1 MPFIKIAQVSAKGK
15 IFHAQ
20 APRDPVWESKEG
32 LVAPF
37 FCATRRGDVP
47 TKGYRGM
54 ANCCALMPVSGK
66 ARKGFHCRL
75 L

>member
-20 APRDPVWESKEG
+20 APRDPAWESKEG

-37 FCATRRGDVP
+37 FERSV
-47 TKGYRGM
+47 
-54 ANCCALMPVSGK
+54 
-66 ARKGFHCRL
+66 
-75 L
+75 

>member
-1 MPFIKIAQVSAKGK
+1 MPFTKIAQISAKGK

-20 APRDPVWESKEG
+20 APLDPAWESKEG

-47 TKGYRGM
+47 VSRGVG
-54 ANCCALMPVSGK
+54 AWSTA
-66 ARKGFHCRL
+66 AY
-75 L
+75 